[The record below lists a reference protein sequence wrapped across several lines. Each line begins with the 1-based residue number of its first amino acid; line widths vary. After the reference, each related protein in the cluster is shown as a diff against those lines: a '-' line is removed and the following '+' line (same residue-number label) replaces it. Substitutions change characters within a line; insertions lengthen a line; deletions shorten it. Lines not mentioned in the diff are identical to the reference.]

1 MSFAKVTEFEN
12 KVSEFFGAP
21 YGIAVDC
28 CTHGVELCLR
38 YTNAKSMSSPN
49 RTYLSIPFLS
59 QKLNIDLIW
68 KNYDW
73 EDYYYVTDKIIDAAV
88 LWEKNSYIPN
98 TFMCISFQFQKH
110 LSLGRGGII
119 LTDDKPSAIELKK
132 MSYDGRLPDIPW
144 REQNISSIGYHYYMA
159 PEIAEIGLN
168 KLDEAINTKPKKWSV
183 TEWPDLTKMDIF
195 KNTI

>member
-12 KVSEFFGAP
+12 KVSKFFGAP

-38 YTNAKSMSSPN
+38 HTDAKSMNSPT

-73 EDYYYVTDKIIDAAV
+73 DKIVYSVI
-88 LWEKNSYIPN
+88 KN
-98 TFMCISFQFQKH
+98 
-110 LSLGRGGII
+110 
-119 LTDDKPSAIELKK
+119 
-132 MSYDGRLPDIPW
+132 
-144 REQNISSIGYHYYMA
+144 
-159 PEIAEIGLN
+159 
-168 KLDEAINTKPKKWSV
+168 
-183 TEWPDLTKMDIF
+183 
-195 KNTI
+195 